1 MGGQEKRQLLRTDP
15 IYIKNSRRWSP
26 ENQIILFKK
35 WSIELKKDFQLRNIE
50 WLRSTW
56 NSVQHP

>member
-26 ENQIILFKK
+26 ENQITPLKMGHRAKQRIL
-35 WSIELKKDFQLRNIE
+35 N
-50 WLRSTW
+50 
-56 NSVQHP
+56 